1 MFRISGGVSAARGW
15 RFPAFQ
21 AMSEQ
26 PPFTLESFPCGS
38 IPRLHQAAKTA
49 AQYLV
54 AWATTSYR
62 RHQCRFAASLG
73 LLRLVR
79 PASLLMLVKS
89 TSAIRRKLFLGSR
102 FRSFCDCMPWLEA
115 IVAQARIPTVG
126 FCACPCSLAQG
137 DVIQ

>member
-1 MFRISGGVSAARGW
+1 MCPQPEAGDSQHFRPCQNSPYLTAVHSRVI
-15 RFPAFQ
+15 
-21 AMSEQ
+21 
-26 PPFTLESFPCGS
+26 PCGS